1 MDNKKNFE
9 LTTETRKM
17 FGRTLFRIKALKSFN
32 DVKVG
37 DLGGFIEKEE
47 NLSENAW
54 VCDDACVCGNARVY
68 GDARICGNARV
79 FENARICGD
88 ARVYENACIYGNAW
102 VYGDARI
109 YGDARVYGDASVFEN
124 ARIYDEACVYGSVY
138 DDARVFGNARV
149 YDDARVYGNAHVY
162 ENACVYGNAR
172 VYGNTWVY
180 GNAWVCDDA
189 RVYGNARVYGV
200 VKIYDAADLSNNN
213 DYIYFK
219 CLGSS
224 LTFFKCKDGHIH
236 VSWNDDTTTFIDDS
250 FDRSLY
256 AFEKEVKKLQNNK
269 YDEYAKGYLPC
280 IEIVKIHFGLTDD
293 EV

>member
-54 VCDDACVCGNARVY
+54 VCND
-68 GDARICGNARV
+68 
-79 FENARICGD
+79 
-88 ARVYENACIYGNAW
+88 
-102 VYGDARI
+102 
-109 YGDARVYGDASVFEN
+109 
-124 ARIYDEACVYGSVY
+124 
-138 DDARVFGNARV
+138 
-149 YDDARVYGNAHVY
+149 
-162 ENACVYGNAR
+162 ACVYGNAR
-172 VYGNTWVY
+172 VYGNACVY
-180 GNAWVCDDA
+180 GNARIYGDA
-189 RVYGNARVYGV
+189 RVYGNAWVFGNARIYGEAEISGDAHVYGNARIYGEAEISRNAWV
-200 VKIYDAADLSNNN
+200 YGEAEISGDTCIDGDMKICDAADLSNNN
-213 DYIYFK
+213 DYVYFN

>member
-9 LTTETRKM
+9 LTTETREM

-54 VCDDACVCGNARVY
+54 VY
-68 GDARICGNARV
+68 G
-79 FENARICGD
+79 E
-88 ARVYENACIYGNAW
+88 
-102 VYGDARI
+102 
-109 YGDARVYGDASVFEN
+109 
-124 ARIYDEACVYGSVY
+124 
-138 DDARVFGNARV
+138 
-149 YDDARVYGNAHVY
+149 
-162 ENACVYGNAR
+162 ACVYGNAR

-189 RVYGNARVYGV
+189 CVYGNARVYGV
-200 VKIYDAADLSNNN
+200 VKIYDTADLSNNN

-236 VSWNDDTTTFIDDS
+236 VSWDDDTTTFNDDS
-250 FDRSLY
+250 FDGSLY
-256 AFEKEVKKLQNNK
+256 AFEKKVEEKLQNNK
-269 YDEYAKGYLPC
+269 YDKYAKGYLPC

>member
-54 VCDDACVCGNARVY
+54 VCNDAC
-68 GDARICGNARV
+68 
-79 FENARICGD
+79 
-88 ARVYENACIYGNAW
+88 
-102 VYGDARI
+102 
-109 YGDARVYGDASVFEN
+109 
-124 ARIYDEACVYGSVY
+124 
-138 DDARVFGNARV
+138 
-149 YDDARVYGNAHVY
+149 
-162 ENACVYGNAR
+162 
-172 VYGNTWVY
+172 
-180 GNAWVCDDA
+180 
-189 RVYGNARVYGV
+189 VYGNARVYGV
-200 VKIYDAADLSNNN
+200 VKICDTADLSNNN

-224 LTFFKCKDGHIH
+224 LTFFICKDGHIH
-236 VSWNDDTTTFIDDS
+236 VSWDDTATFNDDS
-250 FDRSLY
+250 FDGSLY

>member
-1 MDNKKNFE
+1 MNNEKNFE
-9 LTTETRKM
+9 LTTETRRI
-17 FGRTLFRIKALKSFN
+17 GRRTLFRIKALRSFN

-54 VCDDACVCGNARVY
+54 VCDDAGVY
-68 GDARICGNARV
+68 G
-79 FENARICGD
+79 
-88 ARVYENACIYGNAW
+88 
-102 VYGDARI
+102 
-109 YGDARVYGDASVFEN
+109 
-124 ARIYDEACVYGSVY
+124 
-138 DDARVFGNARV
+138 
-149 YDDARVYGNAHVY
+149 
-162 ENACVYGNAR
+162 NACVYGNAR
-172 VYGNTWVY
+172 VYG
-180 GNAWVCDDA
+180 DA
-189 RVYGNARVYGV
+189 RVYGNAWVFGNARIYGEAEISGDTCIDGDM
-200 VKIYDAADLSNNN
+200 KICDAADLSNNN
-213 DYIYFK
+213 DYVYFK

-224 LTFFKCKDGHIH
+224 LTFFICKDGHIH